1 MATATDVSRGRSLA
15 AAPDKPR
22 RKAKGID
29 PKRAMDELG
38 EIRVERDLHLP
49 NWRTGFNYTQPDRKT
64 FDGEQPGQS
73 RQAPEVF
80 DSYPVSA
87 AQRGTGNIIAALVP
101 PGGDWCEAASGHLI
115 PKNRR
120 EALAKGLE
128 EITETAFNE
137 LNASNFSTEVHT
149 MGADMLVAS
158 AFMAIDYGDVDDP
171 LACRTASMNEMFPA
185 YDARGNLRAVYRD
198 YECEV
203 RDIREQWPAA
213 RLSSSMERKAQD
225 TPRAKVRIVEADVF
239 EAGVGWNFAVID
251 PGEKVPLFERPAS
264 DPTEPCRWIVAGF
277 YKRPGDRYHYGPAQI
292 ALPTMRTA
300 NKVEELELK
309 SGAKSLAPPVLID
322 SRAGLNPHTVRFGAN
337 MVGVFDGSQLGGGS
351 PFQTLPPSGMPQ
363 WSEHKMDRYHAIIDA
378 IFFAED
384 VIPPVSES
392 RSMTAYEVQVRK
404 QMLLV
409 QQGVNLGRLE
419 RELPHAVFRRVVW
432 LLVKHGHIDAPG
444 FRIDGRKFRVEPRGP
459 LARAREAEKSAATL
473 GFVSQARA
481 ALGDQ
486 MTALGIKLEDV
497 AATAAEASPDISS
510 SLIRDQ
516 QEREQL
522 QKSAAEAAAAQAAAG
537 QTPQMAQSAL
547 PQPMQ

>member
-1 MATATDVSRGRSLA
+1 MDISRGRSMA
-15 AAPDKPR
+15 EPPAKKA
-22 RKAKGID
+22 RKAKSLD
-29 PKRAMDELG
+29 PKRCIEELE
-38 EIRVERDLHLP
+38 EIAAERDLHLT
-49 NWRTGFNYTQPDRKT
+49 NWRSAFNYTQPDRKI
-64 FDGEQPGQS
+64 FDGEQPGQP
-73 RQAPEVF
+73 RQAPETF

-87 AQRGTGNIIAALVP
+87 AQRGVGNIIAALVP

-120 EALAKGLE
+120 EALSKGLQ

-137 LNASNFSTEVHT
+137 LNASNFSTEAHS

-158 AFMAIDYGDVDDP
+158 GFMAIDYGDADSP
-171 LACRTASMNEMFPA
+171 LVCRTVSMNEMYPS
-185 YDARGNLRAVYRD
+185 YSSDGELRAVYRK
-198 YECEV
+198 YELQV
-203 RDIREQWPAA
+203 REIRENWPAA
-213 RLSSSMERKAQD
+213 TLSASLARKESD
-225 TPRAKVRIVEADVF
+225 SPRAKVAIVEADVYR
-239 EAGVGWNFAVID
+239 EGEGWTFAVID
-251 PGEKVPLFERPAS
+251 PSDKSVMFERPAS

-277 YKRPGDRYHYGPAQI
+277 YKRPSDRYHYGPAQV

-309 SGAKSLAPPVLID
+309 AGAKSLAPPVLID
-322 SRAGLNPHTVRFGAN
+322 SRAGLNPHTVRFGPN

-363 WSEHKMDRYHAIIDA
+363 WSEHKVDRYHAIIDA

-444 FRIDGRKFRVEPRGP
+444 FKIDGRRFRVEPRGP

-473 GFVSQARA
+473 GFVSQARG

-486 MTALGIKLEDV
+486 MTALGIKVEDV
-497 AATAAEASPDISS
+497 AATAAESSPDVPS

-522 QKSAAEAAAAQAAAG
+522 QKQAADAAAAQAAQG
-537 QTPQMAQSAL
+537 QAPGMAQSAL